1 MTALT
6 PATGRTSRT
15 VIQSSTTSPS
25 TSQVSGMSGTSSAP
39 SSQTS
44 QTVQTST
51 NQVQPPQPC
60 HLKGSGSTSNKAP
73 GLVGIGYNPVPGNN
87 HAPMQKQYVE
97 ICVNTGKHFQRL
109 AEIDVANHKTDG
121 ELFRWIR
128 KRYSELRGWRTKWQY
143 FLRPQA
149 MSYVEFALDRKQ
161 KVHIYQPKDAY
172 PPQAE
177 IDAGRYMYNMPPPP
191 IPSNTFIHYL
201 RECDLNSYSGSQD
214 NEILEIIAKK
224 LDTRVSDH
232 PSLSKKAYGMLV
244 HEGPDVT
251 AILWTMTIMVVVMCG
266 PLIAFTVITKDVQ
279 SATGLAAVALAVVTL
294 LWMGM
299 QVDRGMN
306 FSD

>member
-1 MTALT
+1 M
-6 PATGRTSRT
+6 
-15 VIQSSTTSPS
+15 
-25 TSQVSGMSGTSSAP
+25 
-39 SSQTS
+39 
-44 QTVQTST
+44 
-51 NQVQPPQPC
+51 
-60 HLKGSGSTSNKAP
+60 
-73 GLVGIGYNPVPGNN
+73 GIGYTPVPGNN
-87 HAPMQKQYVE
+87 HAQMQKQYVE

-128 KRYSELRGWRTKWQY
+128 KRYGELRGWRTKWQY

-201 RECDLNSYSGSQD
+201 RECDLNNYSGSQD

-279 SATGLAAVALAVVTL
+279 SATGLAAAALAVVTL

>member
-1 MTALT
+1 M
-6 PATGRTSRT
+6 
-15 VIQSSTTSPS
+15 
-25 TSQVSGMSGTSSAP
+25 
-39 SSQTS
+39 
-44 QTVQTST
+44 
-51 NQVQPPQPC
+51 
-60 HLKGSGSTSNKAP
+60 
-73 GLVGIGYNPVPGNN
+73 GIGYNPVPGNN